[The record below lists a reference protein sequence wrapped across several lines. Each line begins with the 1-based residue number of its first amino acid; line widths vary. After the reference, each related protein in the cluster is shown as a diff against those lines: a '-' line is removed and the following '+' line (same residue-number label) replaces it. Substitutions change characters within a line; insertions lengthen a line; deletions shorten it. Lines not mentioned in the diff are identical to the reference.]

1 MLWEFQ
7 RDGLLPYERNSVP
20 DAQRTPVEE
29 EMLIDMEPS
38 LAGPVPVSLDVVKDE
53 VTIDEAGWEH
63 MPVPMDEAVDNEVKT
78 SPDAVASL
86 PVIPSIDQS
95 DERAQLEAELAR
107 LDASWNHR
115 QEPAAEQ
122 AVDPAL
128 AALEARLSGI
138 DF

>member
-1 MLWEFQ
+1 
-7 RDGLLPYERNSVP
+7 
-20 DAQRTPVEE
+20 
-29 EMLIDMEPS
+29 
-38 LAGPVPVSLDVVKDE
+38 
-53 VTIDEAGWEH
+53 
-63 MPVPMDEAVDNEVKT
+63 
-78 SPDAVASL
+78 
-86 PVIPSIDQS
+86 VIPSIDQS